1 MRNYLIICV
10 LTILFFSLL
19 ENMLIKGSLNK
30 IVKSVFSIICV
41 LIIAYPITNL
51 INGGFNLT
59 SVNFDNEFSSHLLK
73 IEENTTQIEVKNL
86 LVKNNYNVKN
96 VEVIA
101 ENENGVVS
109 IKKINVIIKSE
120 VINENGEHIII
131 INQAKELLEKN
142 CYNCQLE
149 VIIEE

>member
-1 MRNYLIICV
+1 MKNYLIVCV
-10 LTILFFSLL
+10 VTILFFSLL

-51 INGGFNLT
+51 VKSGFNFA
-59 SVNFDNEFSSHLLK
+59 SVNFNEEFSNHLLK
-73 IEENTTQIEVKNL
+73 IEENTVELEVKNL
-86 LVKNNYNVKN
+86 LIKNNFSVKN

-101 ENENGVVS
+101 ENSNGIVAV
-109 IKKINVIIKSE
+109 KKINVIIKAE
-120 VINENGEHIII
+120 VINENDEHINI
-131 INQAKELLEKN
+131 INQAKKLLEKN